1 MGMLIAYHQGHIA
14 NMGQPPTLSGLS
26 VLRGAPSR
34 TARTPRYTCRPAL
47 HGGRTRGARRA
58 DTDRTRAFGRRLE
71 APPRAARSA
80 LGSRI
85 FIFSSGTRGLE
96 EQGGSTSAGFRASG
110 GDDRGKPRPGTMP
123 TDRVDDPQIVPWIE
137 KDDLAYYGPFRC
149 VSAPARPARRTTRV
163 QIDAAPTTA
172 VFAREG
178 WRWRKI
184 RFDALERPSEES
196 ARPTPGYARTRSVP
210 PHASA
215 DTHSAKASTRTTS
228 AASCPPRASRLPR

>member
-1 MGMLIAYHQGHIA
+1 
-14 NMGQPPTLSGLS
+14 
-26 VLRGAPSR
+26 
-34 TARTPRYTCRPAL
+34 
-47 HGGRTRGARRA
+47 
-58 DTDRTRAFGRRLE
+58 
-71 APPRAARSA
+71 
-80 LGSRI
+80 
-85 FIFSSGTRGLE
+85 
-96 EQGGSTSAGFRASG
+96 
-110 GDDRGKPRPGTMP
+110 MP